1 MISIKGLNKYFNKG
15 KQNEIHVINDVT
27 LELPERGMVAV
38 FGKSGCG
45 KTTLLNVIGGLDG
58 FASGALEIDG
68 QSIDKNT
75 DDVRNSYIGY
85 IFQNYNLSKDESC
98 YDNVAAAL
106 RLLGVTDEAVIEE
119 RVNAALLNVG
129 MEKYAKRKPD
139 TLSGGQQ
146 QRIAIARAIVK
157 NPRIILADEPTGN
170 LDESNTV
177 MIMNLLKAIAKDH
190 LVLLVT
196 HEANLVEYYCDKIIE
211 LSDGS
216 VSSVRDNENAVGFS
230 SKDKNGIYLGELER
244 SELSG
249 DVAAIDYYGAKPDQ
263 PIKLKIIN
271 DGSRVFITVDS
282 PDVEIIDKGSEIK
295 IHEGIFE
302 QKEQSSGVDDIDMSK
317 LPPIEAGNT
326 GRLFD
331 FKAALRS
338 GYTANFKR
346 HKKSIRAL
354 KTCMFLFSI
363 AVVVMASVFGIAFKD
378 YLGARDAYSHD
389 TFYVY
394 TPDGSVSEKLL
405 GAIGDES
412 SAIDFIKLVDVY
424 SIGDISVSFRLG
436 SFDSFEISA
445 YDTDFYTNAVLLGI
459 SDSTSLQLVAGRK
472 DNLGLQDAL
481 ITTKM
486 ADALIAKSSVGYIS
500 EYSDLVGII
509 STNLGV
515 DGKSARVVG
524 IVESGESAVYMS
536 ELSVA
541 KCIAQRNSMSKI
553 TLASMINKTVADG
566 KVVLVKTSGTD
577 RVVYP
582 SVGDVITIQGKQLV
596 LDEIITSYAE
606 YDGWLNGE
614 GIAKLDREGYYAKL
628 MADRFPEL
636 DPEGDEYA
644 GEISAIADTCYFDY
658 FDYYYD
664 VIDEFLWSRYYAMGD
679 FELWLYFEKEISVV
693 KYAYCDYDYY
703 IAAQYKRQYGEYPSK
718 TRFDIISPTLVYDLN
733 AEIDSYTYLYEND
746 YYGSYNGGMSIPTYL
761 VSDNDYVEL
770 SKRVGDTHE
779 TAQLDKGYGSYYNY
793 YTLVHSGDP
802 EATWSWLERELGD
815 LTNDGMLAIYTPDD
829 IFDNVIEDKREEIVS
844 SVVSLVV
851 MMAIMSLCMYFI
863 MRSSLM
869 NRIKEVGIYRAIGV
883 SKKNLIFRFLIEAA
897 VLSTITVLFGYFAIS
912 AFIYTG
918 YSISSLM
925 QDVMF
930 YPLWYAGIVLVLLV
944 GVSLVCGI
952 LPIVFLLRKTPS
964 EILAK
969 YDI

>member
-27 LELPERGMVAV
+27 LELPEKGMVAV

-58 FASGALEIDG
+58 FASGAVEIDG
-68 QSIDKNT
+68 QSIDNNT

-98 YDNVAAAL
+98 FDNVAAAL
-106 RLLGVTDEAVIEE
+106 RLLGVTDEAIIEE
-119 RVNAALLNVG
+119 RVTAALLNVG

-170 LDESNTV
+170 LDEINTV

-190 LVLLVT
+190 LVILVT
-196 HEANLVEYYCDKIIE
+196 HEANLVEYYCDRIIE
-211 LSDGS
+211 LADGS
-216 VSSVRDNENAVGFS
+216 VSNVRDNENAAGFS
-230 SKDKNGIYLGELER
+230 SKDKNGIYLGELEK

-249 DVAAIDYYGAKPDQ
+249 DLAAIDYYGEKPNK

-282 PDVEIIDKGSEIK
+282 PGVEIIDKGSEIK

-302 QKEQSSGVDDIDMSK
+302 QKEQSSGVDEIDMSK
-317 LPPIEAGNT
+317 LPPIEAT
-326 GRLFD
+326 KPGRLFD
-331 FKAALRS
+331 FKAALKS

-354 KTCMFLFSI
+354 KRCMFLFSI
-363 AVVVMASVFGIAFKD
+363 AVVVMASIFGVAIKD
-378 YLGARDAYSHD
+378 YLGARDAYSHN

-405 GAIGDES
+405 LAVGDDS
-412 SAIDFIKLVDVY
+412 TGIDFIKLQDVY
-424 SIGDISVSFRLG
+424 SLNDSSISFRLG

-445 YDTDFYTNAVLLGI
+445 YDTDFYTNAVLI
-459 SDSTSLQLVAGRK
+459 SAPDISSLRLVAGRK
-472 DNLGLQDAL
+472 DDLGLQDAL

-500 EYSDLVGII
+500 EYDDLVGII
-509 STNLGV
+509 STNYAV
-515 DGKSARVVG
+515 DGKSLRVVG
-524 IVESGESAVYMS
+524 IVESDESAVYMTEFS
-536 ELSVA
+536 LA
-541 KCIAQRNSMSKI
+541 KCVAQRNRMSNI
-553 TLASMINKTVADG
+553 TLASMIGESAQDG
-566 KVVLVKTSGTD
+566 KVVLVKSGGID
-577 RVVYP
+577 SVAYP
-582 SVGDVITIQGKQLV
+582 SVGDTITIQGKEL
-596 LDEIITSYAE
+596 LLADIITWYME
-606 YDGWLNGE
+606 YSDWLAGE
-614 GIAKLDREGYYAKL
+614 GIAKLDRDGYYAKL
-628 MADRFPEL
+628 MTEGFPEF
-636 DPEGDEYA
+636 DPESDEYA
-644 GEISAIADTCYFDY
+644 QKLAEIKDVRYFDY

-664 VIDEFLWSRYYAMGD
+664 DLDEFLWSRYLALGD
-679 FELWLYFEKEISVV
+679 FELWLYFEKEISVM
-693 KYAYCDYDYY
+693 KYTECDSDYY
-703 IAAQYKRQYGEYPSK
+703 MAAQYKQQYGEYPSK
-718 TRFDIISPTLVYDLN
+718 TLFNLISDTLVYDLN
-733 AEIDSYTYLYEND
+733 TQIDNYMYLYEND
-746 YYGSYNGGMSIPTYL
+746 YYGGYNGGLSFPTCL

-779 TAQLDKGYGSYYNY
+779 SAKLDNGNRYYET
-793 YTLVHSGDP
+793 YTLVHSTDP
-802 EATWSWLERELGD
+802 DATKAWLERELGD

-829 IFDNVIEDKREEIVS
+829 IFDKVIEDKREEIVS

-851 MMAIMSLCMYFI
+851 MMVIMSLCMYFI

-930 YPLWYAGIVLVLLV
+930 YPIWYAGIVLVLLV